1 LDLLDLP
8 GLVGTANAGE
18 TTIVQDTLELVKTSI
33 QTYKDRAI
41 FLAVRNSRG
50 NIREGG
56 TDVKTMQIIHDMGIK
71 DLTLGVLTMCDKMDE
86 SDMDDLERKLRQED
100 VKELDNEDLKQTVL
114 KYGYVATANRPPKAE
129 PGKRALKS
137 DLTLD
142 DLKDIA
148 SKEKTWFEDN
158 EFSGLVNE
166 GKATTSV
173 LIDKLQAQYLEFVK
187 KEWLP
192 KTVRR
197 LYAKQR
203 ELWEEDKRL
212 GHPSTRQEGRLGG
225 PAGETIGSATAE
237 DMKEAVIEKI
247 MERLR
252 NVEVEAMFKRV
263 SQDEMAP
270 LVTELERLCKSDFS
284 DSTNANFCKTGST
297 NAVYKLL
304 SKASETGGLG
314 DKLAEACGEV
324 SLPAFFCQYVH
335 Y

>member
-1 LDLLDLP
+1 
-8 GLVGTANAGE
+8 
-18 TTIVQDTLELVKTSI
+18 
-33 QTYKDRAI
+33 
-41 FLAVRNSRG
+41 
-50 NIREGG
+50 
-56 TDVKTMQIIHDMGIK
+56 
-71 DLTLGVLTMCDKMDE
+71 
-86 SDMDDLERKLRQED
+86 MDDLDRKLRQED

-148 SKEKTWFEDN
+148 GKEKAWFNDN
-158 EFSGLVNE
+158 EFNDLVKE

-212 GHPSTRQEGRLGG
+212 GHPSTRQCGKLDG

-252 NVEVEAMFKRV
+252 NVEVEAMFTRV
-263 SQDEMAP
+263 SRDEMAP

-297 NAVYKLL
+297 DAVYKLL
-304 SKASETGGLG
+304 SKASETGGLI
-314 DKLAEACGEV
+314 DKLTEACGKVRREE
-324 SLPAFFCQYVH
+324 A
-335 Y
+335 